1 MAVGIHWSNVL
12 FIYFVQSNIT
22 VLHLDLN
29 PRVSWSRL
37 RPILVYYINNQRTD
51 TENNIYLFIKV
62 AYTMKKKMLLF
73 FLLSI
78 FSLFCTVII
87 TTTECTCLFLLNFVP
102 IGPKFTQHFIRLLSR
117 WLKVTKKVT
126 KSLKKI
132 MKKMWC
138 LQHVVFPS
146 GHPSKY

>member
-1 MAVGIHWSNVL
+1 MFCLYTLCSLTSQFYTWIWTLESVGHGWGQYSSTIV
-12 FIYFVQSNIT
+12 T
-22 VLHLDLN
+22 
-29 PRVSWSRL
+29 
-37 RPILVYYINNQRTD
+37 
-51 TENNIYLFIKV
+51 IKGLTMKI
-62 AYTMKKKMLLF
+62 AYTYEKNVVRKRPLFSWILLC
-73 FLLSI
+73 
-78 FSLFCTVII
+78 FSTLNLFAILYVII
-87 TTTECTCLFLLNFVP
+87 TITEFTCLFLLNFVP